1 MNENANKRAKN
12 TGHGN
17 KPADLGTS
25 LRIQCPKRFQ
35 KLKTLRRTFNRRQ
48 NCGHTRT
55 ILLIESV

>member
-17 KPADLGTS
+17 EPADVGTS
-25 LRIQCPKRFQ
+25 LKIQCPKRF
-35 KLKTLRRTFNRRQ
+35 LKTLRGTFNRRQ

>member
-17 KPADLGTS
+17 EPADLETS
-25 LRIQCPKRFQ
+25 LKIQCPKRFQ

-55 ILLIESV
+55 ILLIGSV

>member
-17 KPADLGTS
+17 EPAGVGIS
-25 LRIQCPKRFQ
+25 LNIQCPKRFQ
-35 KLKTLRRTFNRRQ
+35 KLKTLRGTFNRRQ